1 VLTCISNVGPGLD
14 GVGPAATFSFYD
26 SFCKFVLS
34 LVMVAG
40 RLELSTFFI
49 MFTRFFW
56 DPNRV

>member
-1 VLTCISNVGPGLD
+1 MLSCISNVGPGFG
-14 GVGPAATFSFYD
+14 GVGPVCTYSFYD
-26 SFCKFVLS
+26 SFSTAVLS

-49 MFTRFFW
+49 LFSRFFW